1 MPKLK
6 IFIAGHNGMVGSS
19 LVRLLKNQ
27 ESEIITKDRDKLD
40 LLNQRDVHNFFKDK
54 KIDQVYLAAAK
65 VGGIYAN
72 NTYPAEFIYQ
82 NLMIQNNI
90 IHNSFLYGV
99 KKLLFLGS
107 SCIYPRNANQP
118 IKEEELLSG
127 KLEPTNE
134 PYAVAKIAGVKM
146 CESYNRQYGKT
157 HEIDYRCIMP
167 TNLYGPED
175 SYNDKDSHVIPGLIY
190 RFHEAKI
197 HNLESVT
204 VWGTGRP
211 KREFLYVDDMARA
224 SIHLMNIDKKI
235 YDEHIS
241 SMCSHI
247 NVGSSLDLTIKELA
261 EAVREVVGFS
271 GKIKFDL
278 TKPDGTSRKFLDS
291 KRINNFGF
299 KPQIS
304 LKNGLIKTYQDYI
317 KN

>member
-1 MPKLK
+1 MTRLK

-27 ESEIITKDRDKLD
+27 ESEIITKDRNKLD
-40 LLNQRDVHNFFKDK
+40 LLNQQDVHNFFKDK

-90 IHNSFLYGV
+90 IHNSFLNGV

-175 SYNDKDSHVIPGLIY
+175 SYNDKDSHV
-190 RFHEAKI
+190 
-197 HNLESVT
+197 SV
-204 VWGTGRP
+204 
-211 KREFLYVDDMARA
+211 
-224 SIHLMNIDKKI
+224 
-235 YDEHIS
+235 
-241 SMCSHI
+241 
-247 NVGSSLDLTIKELA
+247 
-261 EAVREVVGFS
+261 
-271 GKIKFDL
+271 DL
-278 TKPDGTSRKFLDS
+278 TKMCKIRAINFNEADLLTCFSNDYGYENWVQKALSFYADKGDLLISISSSGESKNIINGAKFAKKHGCKLVTLTGFS
-291 KRINNFGF
+291 KNNKVKKIGDINLWLN
-299 KPQIS
+299 S
-304 LKNGLIKTYQDYI
+304 KNYNLIEMTHHIWLLLIVDFIAKS
-317 KN
+317 KF